1 MQTYEEVL
9 DFIEEENVKFIRLA
23 FFDVFG
29 EQKNIAIM
37 PQELRR
43 AFTEGI
49 SFDGSAIAGFDE
61 ELRSDLFLRP
71 DPTTISIVPWRP
83 LDGGVCRM
91 FCDIYKPDG
100 TPYEKDTRYILK
112 KAVKAAKEAGV
123 KVFFGPELEFY
134 AFERNEK
141 GEKTDIP
148 IDHAGYMAVG
158 PDDKGEN
165 LRRDICFALLDM
177 GIMPEASHH
186 EQGPGQNEIDF
197 HYGDA
202 LTTADNTATV
212 KWAVR
217 NLAETTGMY
226 ADFSAK
232 PLRDQPGS
240 GMHFNISV
248 DPIKGAENQNAAEL
262 CDMFMAGV
270 LKHIREISLFL
281 NPTVKSYERLG
292 QMEAPYYV
300 SWSEQNRSQLI
311 RIPATNS
318 DRKRFELRSPDA
330 SANPYLSFAMVIYAG
345 LDGIKS
351 AMHPDLPM
359 NVNLYKADPDLTAKL
374 EKLPLH
380 LDEAISCAK
389 GSELVQKHVPTSVLD
404 AYCARR

>member
-9 DFIEEENVKFIRLA
+9 EFIEEENVKFIRLA

-43 AFTEGI
+43 AFEEGI
-49 SFDGSAIAGFDE
+49 SIDGSAIAGFGE

-100 TPYEKDTRYILK
+100 TPYEKDTRFILK
-112 KAVKAAKEAGV
+112 QAVKKAREMGV
-123 KVFFGPELEFY
+123 KVYFGPELEFY
-134 AFERNEK
+134 AFSRNEK
-141 GEKTDIP
+141 GEATGEP
-148 IDHAGYMAVG
+148 IDRAGYMAVG

-177 GIMPEASHH
+177 GITPEASHH

-197 HYGDA
+197 HYGDP

-226 ADFSAK
+226 ADFSPK
-232 PLRDQPGS
+232 PLRDEPGS

-248 DPIKGAENQNAAEL
+248 DTVDKSRDNKALSE
-262 CDMFMAGV
+262 MFMAGI

-281 NPTVKSYERLG
+281 NPVEKSYERLG

-311 RIPATNS
+311 RIPATS
-318 DRKRFELRSPDA
+318 ADRRRFELRSPDPM
-330 SANPYLSFAMVIYAG
+330 ANPYLSFALVIYAG
-345 LDGIKS
+345 LDGVAG
-351 AMHPDLPM
+351 AMRPDLPM
-359 NVNLYKADPDLTAKL
+359 NVNLYKADPDLTDKL
-374 EKLPLH
+374 QKLPRH
-380 LDEAISCAK
+380 IDEAISCAR
-389 GSELVQKHVPTSVLD
+389 GSELVKGYVPESVLN
-404 AYCARR
+404 AYCSRR

>member
-9 DFIEEENVKFIRLA
+9 EFIEEENVKFIRLA

-43 AFTEGI
+43 AFEEGI
-49 SFDGSAIAGFDE
+49 SIDGSAIAGFGE

-100 TPYEKDTRYILK
+100 TPYEKDTRFILK
-112 KAVKAAKEAGV
+112 QAVKKAREMGV
-123 KVFFGPELEFY
+123 KVYFGPELEFY
-134 AFERNEK
+134 AFSRNEK
-141 GEKTDIP
+141 GEATGEP
-148 IDHAGYMAVG
+148 IDRAGYMAVG

-177 GIMPEASHH
+177 GITPEASHH

-197 HYGDA
+197 HYGDP

-226 ADFSAK
+226 ADFSPK
-232 PLRDQPGS
+232 PLRDEPGS

-248 DPIKGAENQNAAEL
+248 DTVDKSRDNKALSE
-262 CDMFMAGV
+262 MFMAGI

-281 NPTVKSYERLG
+281 NPVEKSYERLG

-311 RIPATNS
+311 RIPATS
-318 DRKRFELRSPDA
+318 ADRRRFELRSPDPM
-330 SANPYLSFAMVIYAG
+330 ANPYLSFALVIYAG
-345 LDGIKS
+345 LDGVAG
-351 AMHPDLPM
+351 AMRPDLPM
-359 NVNLYKADPDLTAKL
+359 NVNLYKADPDLTDKL
-374 EKLPLH
+374 QKLPRH
-380 LDEAISCAK
+380 IDEAISCAR
-389 GSELVQKHVPTSVLD
+389 GSELVKEYVPESVLN
-404 AYCARR
+404 AYCSRR

>member
-9 DFIEEENVKFIRLA
+9 EFIEEENVKFIRLA

-43 AFTEGI
+43 AFEEGI
-49 SFDGSAIAGFDE
+49 SIDGSAIAGFEE

-100 TPYEKDTRYILK
+100 TPYEKDTRFILK
-112 KAVKAAKEAGV
+112 QAVKKAKEMGV
-123 KVFFGPELEFY
+123 KVYFGPELEFY
-134 AFERNEK
+134 AFARNEK
-141 GEKTDIP
+141 GEATGEP

-177 GIMPEASHH
+177 GITPEASHH

-197 HYGDA
+197 HYGDP

-217 NLAETTGMY
+217 NLAETTGMC
-226 ADFSAK
+226 ADFSPK
-232 PLRDQPGS
+232 PLRDEPGS

-248 DPIKGAENQNAAEL
+248 DTIDKSKDNKALSE
-262 CDMFMAGV
+262 MFMAGV
-270 LKHIREISLFL
+270 LRHIREISLFL
-281 NPTVKSYERLG
+281 NPVEKSYERLG

-311 RIPATNS
+311 RIPATS
-318 DRKRFELRSPDA
+318 ADRRRFELRSPDPM
-330 SANPYLSFAMVIYAG
+330 ANPYLSFALVIYAG
-345 LDGIKS
+345 LDGIAG
-351 AMHPDLPM
+351 AMRPDLPM
-359 NVNLYKADPDLTAKL
+359 NVNLYKADPDLTDKL
-374 EKLPLH
+374 QKLPRH
-380 LDEAISCAK
+380 IDEAISCAR
-389 GSELVQKHVPTSVLD
+389 GSELVKSHVPESVLN
-404 AYCARR
+404 AYCSRR